1 MSVDNFSNKLENFII
16 NYEKGKEN
24 INILEFGVREGRS
37 TKMFLDLC
45 KRKGGKVLSI
55 DVNDHSN
62 LFNNNNWTFLKCRD
76 DDYEKIKKYIK
87 ENLDLILIDSL
98 HEPNHVSKLVYMYWD
113 KLKLNGSMYIDDTSW
128 LPYLKNNWRDHKFTE
143 NINRDTFY
151 EILSI
156 KNSNWE
162 NIDIS
167 FDFNGSGMCRLIK
180 KSNQKLNK
188 KNQIIN
194 RHEYFRNIIKIFLKK
209 FKL

>member
-1 MSVDNFSNKLENFII
+1 MSVDDFSNKLENFII
-16 NYEKGKEN
+16 NYEKDKEN
-24 INILEFGVREGRS
+24 LNILEFGVREGRS
-37 TKMFLDLC
+37 TKMFLELC

-62 LFNNNNWTFLKCRD
+62 LFNDSNWTFLKCRD
-76 DDYEKIKKYIK
+76 DEYEKIIKYIK
-87 ENLDLILIDSL
+87 DNLDLILIDSL
-98 HEPNHVSKLVYMYWD
+98 HEPNHVSKLIYMYWD
-113 KLKLNGSMYIDDTSW
+113 NLKLNGSMYIDDTSW

-143 NINRDTFY
+143 NINRNTFY

-180 KSNQKLNK
+180 RNNQKLKK

-194 RHEYFRNIIKIFLKK
+194 RHEYFRNIIKTFLKK

>member
-24 INILEFGVREGRS
+24 LNILEFGVREGRS

-98 HEPNHVSKLVYMYWD
+98 HEPNHVSKLIYMYWD
-113 KLKLNGSMYIDDTSW
+113 NLKLNGSMYIDDTSW

-156 KNSNWE
+156 KNSNLE

-188 KNQIIN
+188 KKQIIN

>member
-1 MSVDNFSNKLENFII
+1 MCIDNFSNKLENFII

-24 INILEFGVREGRS
+24 LNILEFGVREGRS

-45 KRKGGKVLSI
+45 KKKGGKVLSI
-55 DVNDHSN
+55 DVNDHAN
-62 LFNNNNWTFLKCRD
+62 LFDNNNWTFLKCRD

-87 ENLDLILIDSL
+87 KNLDLILIDSL
-98 HEPNHVSKLVYMYWD
+98 HEPNHVSKLIYMYWD
-113 KLKLNGSMYIDDTSW
+113 NLKLNGSMYIDDTSW

-143 NINRDTFY
+143 NINRNTFY

-156 KNSNWE
+156 KNSNWK

-180 KSNQKLNK
+180 KRNQKLNK